1 MVSYRPLIHHV
12 LFWGLFVSIYVGY
25 ETLGRTQGS
34 FTPGQYLAGFGR
46 LATWVDAGRVM
57 LTVYLSLWV
66 FTRYAFPRQ
75 LLLILSQIMLLGLLD
90 AILKYLL
97 QQYVLGP
104 LVHDWPAPLGGTA
117 LLAIRGNLLA
127 SWVFVLLA
135 FVLKHLRDHY
145 RSETLLHEKNAM
157 ELAYLRAQ
165 LNPHFLFNSMNNLYG
180 LALTEPESTPDAI
193 LKLSELMRYMLYESN
208 ADRVSL
214 AQEVEYLSSYIALEK
229 LRHEGAVYIDFA
241 VEGNLVGCQI
251 APLLLICFVENA
263 FKHGTVHNPA
273 HPLQLHLTVREG
285 HIYFTTRNQIV
296 AQNKDLTG
304 GVGLPTVRRRLA
316 LLYPQQHHLAI
327 TDHDGTFHCVLD
339 LDVCALVAVPNRPA
353 FA

>member
-1 MVSYRPLIHHV
+1 MVRYRPIIHHL
-12 LFWGLFVSIYVGY
+12 LFWALFIGISVGY
-25 ETLGRTQGS
+25 GVLGHSQGHLTLGR
-34 FTPGQYLAGFGR
+34 YLAGFGQ
-46 LATWVDAGRVM
+46 LDTWADTGRVM

-75 LLLILSQIMLLGLLD
+75 LPMVFGQIILLGLFD
-90 AILKYLL
+90 ALLKYGLER
-97 QQYVLGP
+97 YVLGP
-104 LVHDWPAPLGGTA
+104 LTGNWPDPPGTNA
-117 LLAIRGNLLA
+117 LLAIRENLLA
-127 SWVFVLLA
+127 SWVFVMLA
-135 FVLKHLRDHY
+135 FVIKQLRDHY
-145 RSETLLHEKNAM
+145 KSEELLHEKNAM

-193 LKLSELMRYMLYESN
+193 LKLAELMRYMLYESN

-229 LRHEGAVYIDFA
+229 LRHEGAVYIDFV

-263 FKHGTVHNPA
+263 FKHGTVSNPA
-273 HPLQLHLTVREG
+273 QPLYLHLAVQEG
-285 HIYFTTRNQIV
+285 HVHFTTRNQIV

-316 LLYPQQHHLAI
+316 LLYPQRHQLTI
-327 TDHDGTFHCVLD
+327 TDVADSFQCTLD
-339 LDVCALVAVPNRPA
+339 LDVCTPVPVLNRLA